1 MSTLVVTAHPNPDS
15 FSAHLAS
22 RVVTGLTRVGEDHEI
37 IDLYAD
43 GFDPVMSE
51 REWKLHRSDAEDKD
65 WLGRHAKALADAHA
79 IVWVYPTWWSGP
91 PAMMK
96 GWVDRIWTNGVAYT
110 HTDAGLEPGPLHHV
124 RRMDVVTTHGASK
137 LVNVLEGEAGKRM
150 IRRGLRA
157 LCHPAC
163 RTRWI
168 ALYGVDRAARSRLE
182 AFADR
187 VERIYSAR

>member
-1 MSTLVVTAHPNPDS
+1 MSTLVVSSHPDPGS
-15 FSAHLAS
+15 FSAHLTA
-22 RVVTGLTRVGEDHEI
+22 RVTTGLTRAGTDHEV

-51 REWKLHRSDAEDKD
+51 REWKLHRAGADEKD
-65 WLGRHAKALADAHA
+65 WLGDHAPALARARS

-91 PAMMK
+91 PAIMK
-96 GWVDRIWTNGVAYT
+96 GWIDRIWTNGVAYT
-110 HTDAGLEPGPLHHV
+110 HTESGLEPGLLHHV
-124 RRMDVVTTHGASK
+124 RRMDVVTTHGSSR
-137 LVNVLEGEAGKRM
+137 LVNVLEGEAGKLM

-157 LCHPAC
+157 LCHPTC

-168 ALYGVDRAARSRLE
+168 ALYGVDRARRSRLE

-187 VERIYSAR
+187 VERIYSSA